1 MLIAC
6 RFKRPNAPVDL
17 GDKVYFFKPVD
28 PANADSEHVAMVED
42 KNHIQRLL
50 QIPEAYYI
58 AVTELPPTVAK
69 PVAAAAGSQPAK
81 SGTGEGGDPGTGNL
95 PPANDQTGEGNGD
108 ANSQI
113 PPPKELQEQGEALN
127 GLSWQALQGQL
138 KKGGIDKAV
147 IKIALEIEQAKPEAD
162 QRATTLKFLLAALEA

>member
-28 PANADSEHVAMVED
+28 PANPDSEHVALVD
-42 KNHIQRLL
+42 DNAHIQRLL

-58 AVTELPPTVAK
+58 ALTELPPTVAK
-69 PVAAAAGSQPAK
+69 PKAPQTPPTKDDDGTAGDKNDAPAGSKPPVGITD
-81 SGTGEGGDPGTGNL
+81 SGN
-95 PPANDQTGEGNGD
+95 AQV
-108 ANSQI
+108 

-127 GLSWQALQGQL
+127 GLSWQKLQAEL

-147 IKIALEIEQAKPEAD
+147 IKIALDIEQAKPEAD
-162 QRATTLKFLLAALEA
+162 QRGTTLKFLSAALEA

>member
-28 PANADSEHVAMVED
+28 PANTDSEHVAVVED
-42 KNHIQRLL
+42 NNHIQRLL

-69 PVAAAAGSQPAK
+69 PVAPASASTSVQTDAGAGTASAPPAK
-81 SGTGEGGDPGTGNL
+81 DSVGETTGEGEGSSQNL
-95 PPANDQTGEGNGD
+95 
-108 ANSQI
+108 
-113 PPPKELQEQGEALN
+113 PPKELQEQGEALN
-127 GLSWQALQGQL
+127 GLSWQALQAQL
-138 KKGGIDKAV
+138 KKGGIAKAV
-147 IKIALEIEQAKPEAD
+147 IKVALDLELAKPEAD
-162 QRATTLKFLLAALEA
+162 QRGTTLKFLTAALEG

>member
-28 PANADSEHVAMVED
+28 PANADSEHVAVVED
-42 KNHIQRLL
+42 NNHIQRLL

-69 PVAAAAGSQPAK
+69 PVAPASTSVQTDAGA
-81 SGTGEGGDPGTGNL
+81 GTANA
-95 PPANDQTGEGNGD
+95 PPANDLTGEKTGEGEG
-108 ANSQI
+108 NSQNL
-113 PPPKELQEQGEALN
+113 PPKELQEQGEALN
-127 GLSWQALQGQL
+127 GLSWQALQAQL
-138 KKGGIDKAV
+138 KRGGIQKAV
-147 IKIALEIEQAKPEAD
+147 IKVALDLELAKPEAD
-162 QRATTLKFLLAALEA
+162 QRGTTLKFLTAALEG